1 MNKVYLTDYDY
12 PSLAVEIKEFQR
24 AGISFIPTQSHS
36 AQEMIDTCRDAD
48 GLVVQYA
55 EISAEIMDGLPRL
68 KVISRYGVGVDTID
82 LEAATQRGICVVNV
96 PDYCIDEVSN
106 QAFALLL
113 DCWRRVTFLNS
124 AVHRGCWNYAIA
136 KPIMRLRGQKLG
148 LIGFGKIA
156 REVAI
161 KATPF
166 GLDIAAY
173 DPFIKP
179 EAMTALGVAYQP
191 LQQLLR
197 ESDIVSVHAPFTK
210 DTYHLINDDALQLMK
225 PVAILINTSRG
236 PIVDEQA
243 VARAL
248 HQHKI
253 AGAGLDVLEQEPIR
267 PDDPLLGME
276 NVILTPHIS
285 WYSEESEQELKTKV
299 AMGVIEVLN
308 GRIPT
313 YLVNKD
319 VLAGLSLR

>member
-1 MNKVYLTDYDY
+1 
-12 PSLAVEIKEFQR
+12 
-24 AGISFIPTQSHS
+24 
-36 AQEMIDTCRDAD
+36 
-48 GLVVQYA
+48 
-55 EISAEIMDGLPRL
+55 
-68 KVISRYGVGVDTID
+68 
-82 LEAATQRGICVVNV
+82 
-96 PDYCIDEVSN
+96 
-106 QAFALLL
+106 
-113 DCWRRVTFLNS
+113 
-124 AVHRGCWNYAIA
+124 
-136 KPIMRLRGQKLG
+136 
-148 LIGFGKIA
+148 
-156 REVAI
+156 
-161 KATPF
+161 
-166 GLDIAAY
+166 
-173 DPFIKP
+173 
-179 EAMTALGVAYQP
+179 
-191 LQQLLR
+191 
-197 ESDIVSVHAPFTK
+197 
-210 DTYHLINDDALQLMK
+210 MK
-225 PVAILINTSRG
+225 PAAILINTSRG